1 MCLRAP
7 LCTHST
13 VALYKLGEN
22 TFLLVWQP
30 TGINF
35 FSTVLLTLVM
45 ILLKQAHKPEIV
57 LLVSVLIRE
66 QKYTI
71 IQG

>member
-1 MCLRAP
+1 M
-7 LCTHST
+7 
-13 VALYKLGEN
+13 
-22 TFLLVWQP
+22 LVWQH

-35 FSTVLLTLVM
+35 FSTVMLTLVM
-45 ILLKQAHKPEIV
+45 ILLKQAHKPETV